1 MNGFFTHNT
10 MLWGAQIALACVFF
24 YAAFTKLVPRRANAH
39 PAGETLLFSCDGL
52 PCRLIQLLALLEF
65 ACALCLIVP
74 VEVWPAHLLPRVAA
88 TVLASLVMVTVAHHV
103 KHKQPTAPI
112 VGVFFLTL
120 FVLIGRWP

>member
-1 MNGFFTHNT
+1 
-10 MLWGAQIALACVFF
+10 
-24 YAAFTKLVPRRANAH
+24 
-39 PAGETLLFSCDGL
+39 L

-74 VEVWPAHLLPRVAA
+74 IEVWPAHLLPRVAA